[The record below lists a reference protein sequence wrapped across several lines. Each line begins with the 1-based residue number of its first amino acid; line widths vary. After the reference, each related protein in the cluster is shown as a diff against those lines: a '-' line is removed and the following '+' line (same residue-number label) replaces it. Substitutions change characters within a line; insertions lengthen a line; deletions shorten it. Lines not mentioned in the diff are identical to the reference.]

1 MSVNVACPSGT
12 METRLLVADYLKHR
26 LDKAGLQ
33 WANCPSLPAPGKVQT
48 TMRVLGAEFEA
59 RYTEVFEEMCNQLH
73 ITPNNAQP
81 TFVAI
86 VNELYSDGVRW
97 GRVVALFAYG
107 GALAV
112 HCVRREMPPLVDHIV
127 DWISSYVDTHLK
139 QWIQDHGGWV
149 S

>member
-1 MSVNVACPSGT
+1 
-12 METRLLVADYLKHR
+12 
-26 LDKAGLQ
+26 
-33 WANCPSLPAPGKVQT
+33 VQQ
-48 TMRVLGAEFEA
+48 TMRVLGDEFET

-73 ITPNNAQP
+73 ITPNNAHP

-112 HCVRREMPPLVDHIV
+112 HRVRREM
-127 DWISSYVDTHLK
+127 
-139 QWIQDHGGWV
+139 
-149 S
+149 